1 MYKLFSF
8 FCLER
13 CHGRLDAYVGN
24 VSWTISN
31 KTCHKW
37 SDTCS
42 DTTLI
47 DLNNMDGINTNY
59 CRNPN
64 GYRKTPWCYTDRT
77 TKNWE
82 YCNIPHCPGKYY
94 TWQVSGH
101 PFYIAYISGPFSR
114 PLHFWIMRCYV
125 CIFSFGVKDTNLW
138 IKIPFFFVGVDGNY
152 GDWST
157 FTNCSCI
164 NATRYRSRQ
173 CDNPT
178 PRYLGKNCSHLGPSI
193 EVDEVTCGSICH
205 LALTNS
211 KL

>member
-125 CIFSFGVKDTNLW
+125 CFFIWSERYQFVNKNTIFLCRCRWKLW
-138 IKIPFFFVGVDGNY
+138 WLVHLYKLFMY
-152 GDWST
+152 
-157 FTNCSCI
+157 
-164 NATRYRSRQ
+164 Q
-173 CDNPT
+173 CD
-178 PRYLGKNCSHLGPSI
+178 KI
-193 EVDEVTCGSICH
+193 
-205 LALTNS
+205 
-211 KL
+211 